1 MTRVYEYTT
10 WMDSEEWKAKNAAA
24 IAAGK
29 AYKGTKF
36 SVGIGTWGTRTF
48 LVFAERL
55 LHLKLFG
62 QAAIKI
68 TISARSTAETLRTAR
83 NITKPRA
90 QPLRGC
96 CSYYGSCR
104 AAAIFYVWR

>member
-10 WMDSEEWKAKNAAA
+10 WMNSEDWKAKNAAA

-48 LVFAERL
+48 LVFAETKEEAKALALEAFRASSQ
-55 LHLKLFG
+55 KNYDTS
-62 QAAIKI
+62 KI
-68 TISARSTAETLRTAR
+68 NCR
-83 NITKPRA
+83 NVMNCKK
-90 QPLRGC
+90 
-96 CSYYGSCR
+96 YN
-104 AAAIFYVWR
+104 